1 MKVSEIMRLSVLMS
15 GKLELAQKNKPV
27 EIKDI
32 INRQEVEVDSMAT
45 HGDGSLL
52 IVLKENQEGGESN
65 ETT

>member
-1 MKVSEIMRLSVLMS
+1 MKVSEIMRLSVLMN

>member
-1 MKVSEIMRLSVLMS
+1 MN

-45 HGDGSLL
+45 HGDGSLF

>member
-32 INRQEVEVDSMAT
+32 INRQEVEVDSIAT
-45 HGDGSLL
+45 W
-52 IVLKENQEGGESN
+52 
-65 ETT
+65 

>member
-1 MKVSEIMRLSVLMS
+1 MKVSEIMRLSVLMN

-32 INRQEVEVDSMAT
+32 INRQEVEVDIMAT
-45 HGDGSLL
+45 HGDGSLF